1 MQANTQV
8 AVVIPAYR
16 PGAPLVSLVDA
27 LLAGG
32 AGNVVV
38 VDDGSGVEF
47 AELFE
52 GVGRRDGVHV
62 LHHAV
67 NLGKG
72 AALKSGLNYAL
83 AEIPGLLGVVS
94 ADADGQHHSDDI
106 LRIRGLLREHPE
118 RLILGVRQW
127 EERVPWKSRVGNL
140 VTRHVA
146 AADGGAG
153 AFRYADGVA
162 RDSGGADS
170 ASAADSRAG
179 V

>member
-1 MQANTQV
+1 MLRSNTQV

-16 PGAPLVSLVDA
+16 PGALLMSLVDA

-32 AGNVVV
+32 ADGIVI
-38 VDDGSGVEF
+38 VDDGGGPDF

-52 GVGRRDGVHV
+52 AVAQRDGVHV

-94 ADADGQHHSDDI
+94 ADADG
-106 LRIRGLLREHPE
+106 
-118 RLILGVRQW
+118 
-127 EERVPWKSRVGNL
+127 
-140 VTRHVA
+140 
-146 AADGGAG
+146 
-153 AFRYADGVA
+153 
-162 RDSGGADS
+162 
-170 ASAADSRAG
+170 
-179 V
+179 